1 MIPCS
6 CSELT
11 QLANFSETILGDLNA
26 TCGDDSDGGSSTRYL
41 QVEEDAATA
50 TTSSNATLA
59 QKILDAIDS
68 VNEALGEAGIT
79 IEGEVSPY
87 FVGSKFAVGVD
98 TQLSVKFVSTINNK
112 RGHLT
117 VFVFLAFVH
126 LTLFYALALLLIW
139 KS

>member
-1 MIPCS
+1 MILCS
-6 CSELT
+6 CSEST

-26 TCGDDSDGGSSTRYL
+26 TCGDDGDGGSPTRYL
-41 QVEEDAATA
+41 EVEEE
-50 TTSSNATLA
+50 TSSNATLA
-59 QKILDAIDS
+59 QKILDAINS

-112 RGHLT
+112 RGHLI
-117 VFVFLAFVH
+117 VFVFFAFVH
-126 LTLFYALALLLIW
+126 LTLFYSLALLLL
-139 KS
+139 